1 MAGSTSKR
9 PRSSG
14 LTGSLDG
21 QVKRRI
27 QQYIQFEQETAKVP
41 ISLPSANALVEYVRD
56 IDMGLKRKK
65 LSLIEQSVRRVL
77 PAIKTEN
84 ADPGVDVGAEEEKDD
99 DDEHSSDD
107 EHSIGALSRFD
118 DLEAVPTMQ
127 VRDTNAINGSLLRLW
142 NNQSDGSMISSSKP
156 KIVNASTSKLDGTAG
171 GYACGLAIQ
180 NDQGVAD
187 VTSKGMDSRVF
198 ESASVDGAAGV
209 KRSVNPASKSPNN
222 DQNKDKGARKK
233 KRTKD
238 SVQSSYA
245 PPNIRLSNLG
255 GVDSCI
261 EDVLELIVM
270 PLKHPEIYVHT
281 GVQPP
286 RGVLLHGPPGCGKT
300 LLANAIAGEVGV
312 PFIQISAPSI
322 VSGMSGESEK
332 KLRGVF
338 EEARGLAPCI
348 IFIDEIDAI
357 TPKRENVQKDME
369 RRIVAQMLTC
379 IDDIS
384 WDKTDNKPVML
395 IGATNRPDSLDP
407 ALRRAGRFDREIAMS
422 VPDEDAREKILE
434 VLCEKLLLSGDFN
447 IRELAKLTPG
457 YVGADL
463 TALTTAAGMIAV
475 KRIFN
480 AFPSLSASADAVSR
494 IISENSPYPAAAFDD
509 GRETDSMC
517 VDSEAPAKGSKQTP
531 AFAST
536 PIRWDAKPATEKIR
550 TIASFLESH
559 PDPLSPEELA
569 PLAITNSDFLQA
581 LKKVQPS
588 AKREG
593 FATAPGV
600 TWSDIGALS
609 KIREELRMAVVEPIR
624 HPEVFAQVGIT
635 APAGVLLWGPPG
647 NGKTLLAKAIAS
659 ESHTNFISVKG
670 GELMSKYVGDSERA
684 VRQVFARARAS
695 SPCVIFFDELDA
707 LCSRRSGEQNEASA
721 RVVNTLLTEI
731 DGMESRK
738 RVYII
743 AATNRPDIIDPAML
757 RPGRLDKLLYI
768 ELPTPLERADILR
781 TLSKNTPLSDDVDL
795 AEIAGDERC
804 TGFSGADLAGLIR
817 EASVMALRSVF
828 FKQGADNDGAS
839 TPMNASLTNPPARIA
854 VTKDHFNVAL
864 SRTAP
869 SVSASDMK
877 RYESLRKLYGG
888 N

>member
-1 MAGSTSKR
+1 MACNANKR
-9 PRSSG
+9 PRSGG
-14 LTGSLDG
+14 LSSSLDG
-21 QVKRRI
+21 QVKRHI
-27 QQYIQFEQETAKVP
+27 QHYIKYEQETTGCP
-41 ISLPSANALVEYVRD
+41 ISLPSTSALVDYVRE
-56 IDMGLKRKK
+56 IDM
-65 LSLIEQSVRRVL
+65 
-77 PAIKTEN
+77 
-84 ADPGVDVGAEEEKDD
+84 EE
-99 DDEHSSDD
+99 EHSSDD
-107 EHSIGALSRFD
+107 EHSIGASSRFD
-118 DLEAVPTMQ
+118 DLEAVPATMQ

-142 NNQSDGSMISSSKP
+142 NNQSENSVVSSSKL
-156 KIVNASTSKLDGTAG
+156 KQSFVKQANTNVTNGNSNGNSTNSS
-171 GYACGLAIQ
+171 YACSLTTQDGL
-180 NDQGVAD
+180 NTAD
-187 VTSKGMDSRVF
+187 ASSKERDGHEF
-198 ESASVDGAAGV
+198 EPMSATGGKRSLGSASKNTDD
-209 KRSVNPASKSPNN
+209 
-222 DQNKDKGARKK
+222 DQNKDRISRKK

-238 SVQSSYA
+238 SARPSYA
-245 PPNIRLSNLG
+245 PPSARLSNLG

-261 EDVLELIVM
+261 EDILELIVM
-270 PLKHPEIYVHT
+270 PLKHPEIYLHT

-322 VSGMSGESEK
+322 ISGMSGESEK
-332 KLRGVF
+332 KLREVF
-338 EEARGLAPCI
+338 EEARDLAPCI
-348 IFIDEIDAI
+348 VFIDEIDSI
-357 TPKRENVQKDME
+357 TPKRENAQREME

-384 WDKTDNKPVML
+384 WDKTNNKPVML

-407 ALRRAGRFDREIAMS
+407 ALRRAGRFDREIAMN
-422 VPDEDAREKILE
+422 VPDEDAREQILE

-447 IRELAKLTPG
+447 IKELAKLTPG

-480 AFPSLSASADAVSR
+480 TFPSLSTNAGAVSR
-494 IISENSPYPAAAFDD
+494 ILAENQTCAAASAASSTDQ
-509 GRETDSMC
+509 ETDIMC
-517 VDSEAPAKGSKQTP
+517 VDSEVSAEGSKRLLAT
-531 AFAST
+531 AST
-536 PIRWDAKPATEKIR
+536 PVRWDLKPATEKIR
-550 TIASFLESH
+550 TIASFLDRH
-559 PDPLSPEELA
+559 PDPLSSEELA

-593 FATAPGV
+593 FATVPGV
-600 TWSDIGALS
+600 TWNDIGALS

-624 HPEVFAQVGIT
+624 HPEVFVQVGIT

-738 RVYII
+738 RVYVI

-768 ELPTPLERADILR
+768 ELPTPSERADILL
-781 TLSKNTPLSDDVDL
+781 TLSKKTPLAENVDL
-795 AEIAGDERC
+795 AEIAADERC
-804 TGFSGADLAGLIR
+804 TGFSGADLAGLVR
-817 EASVMALRSVF
+817 EASVMALRAVF
-828 FKQGADNDGAS
+828 FKQDRDGDTTS
-839 TPMNASLTNPPARIA
+839 SMNASLTNPPSKIT
-854 VTKDHFNVAL
+854 VTKEHFHAAL

-869 SVSASDMK
+869 SVSAGDMK
-877 RYESLRKLYGG
+877 RYETLRKLYGS

>member
-1 MAGSTSKR
+1 MAGSASKR
-9 PRSSG
+9 PRSGG

-27 QQYIQFEQETAKVP
+27 QQYIQFEQETTKVP
-41 ISLPSANALVEYVRD
+41 ISLPSASALVEYVRD

-65 LSLIEQSVRRVL
+65 LALVEQSVRRVL

-84 ADPGVDVGAEEEKDD
+84 ADPGVDVDAEEDD
-99 DDEHSSDD
+99 DDDHSSDD

-142 NNQSDGSMISSSKP
+142 NHQSDDSMVSSSKA
-156 KIVNASTSKLDGTAG
+156 KHANASTSNLNGTPAS
-171 GYACGLAIQ
+171 YACSLAAQ
-180 NDQGVAD
+180 NDQRVAD
-187 VTSKGMDSRVF
+187 VTSKERDGRVF

-209 KRSVNPASKSPNN
+209 KKSVGSASKNMNN
-222 DQNKDKGARKK
+222 DQSKDRSARKK
-233 KRTKD
+233 KRTRD
-238 SVQSSYA
+238 SAQSSYA
-245 PPNIRLSNLG
+245 PPNARLSNLG

-261 EDVLELIVM
+261 EDILELIVM

-338 EEARGLAPCI
+338 EEARDLAPCI

-480 AFPSLSASADAVSR
+480 TFPSLSASVDAVSR
-494 IISENSPYPAAAFDD
+494 ILSEPQPCPASAFGAD
-509 GRETDSMC
+509 RETGSMC
-517 VDSEAPAKGSKQTP
+517 VDSEASAKGSRQTP

-536 PIRWDAKPATEKIR
+536 PVRWDAKPATEKIR

-593 FATAPGV
+593 FATVPGV

-609 KIREELRMAVVEPIR
+609 KVREELRMAVVEPIR

-721 RVVNTLLTEI
+721 RVVNSLLTEI

-738 RVYII
+738 KVYII

-768 ELPTPLERADILR
+768 ELPTPPERADILR

-828 FKQGADNDGAS
+828 FKQGVDNDGIS
-839 TPMNASLTNPPARIA
+839 TPMNASLTKPPSRIA
-854 VTKDHFNVAL
+854 VTKEHFNAAL
-864 SRTAP
+864 SRTVP

>member
-1 MAGSTSKR
+1 
-9 PRSSG
+9 
-14 LTGSLDG
+14 
-21 QVKRRI
+21 
-27 QQYIQFEQETAKVP
+27 
-41 ISLPSANALVEYVRD
+41 
-56 IDMGLKRKK
+56 
-65 LSLIEQSVRRVL
+65 
-77 PAIKTEN
+77 
-84 ADPGVDVGAEEEKDD
+84 
-99 DDEHSSDD
+99 
-107 EHSIGALSRFD
+107 
-118 DLEAVPTMQ
+118 MQ

-142 NNQSDGSMISSSKP
+142 NNQSEDAGGSATKP
-156 KIVNASTSKLDGTAG
+156 KQANSSVHDVNGATNSYARVLETHGEQSAANASSREDD
-171 GYACGLAIQ
+171 
-180 NDQGVAD
+180 NDLVVGASGEKRGID
-187 VTSKGMDSRVF
+187 
-198 ESASVDGAAGV
+198 SASKTQDGYQS
-209 KRSVNPASKSPNN
+209 RDRN
-222 DQNKDKGARKK
+222 ARKK

-238 SVQSSYA
+238 SAQSSYA
-245 PPNIRLSNLG
+245 PPQARLSDLG
-255 GVDSCI
+255 GVDSCV
-261 EDVLELIVM
+261 EDILELIVM

-332 KLRGVF
+332 KLRGIF
-338 EEARGLAPCI
+338 EEARDLAPCI

-357 TPKRENVQKDME
+357 TPKRENAQKDME

-384 WDKTDNKPVML
+384 WDKTNNKPVML

-407 ALRRAGRFDREIAMS
+407 ALRRAGRFDREIGMS
-422 VPDEDAREKILE
+422 VPDEDAREQILE
-434 VLCEKLLLSGDFN
+434 VLCAKLRLSGDFN

-480 AFPSLSASADAVSR
+480 TFPSLSASADALSR
-494 IISENSPYPAAAFDD
+494 ILAD
-509 GRETDSMC
+509 GLACSATVSGADQEIDGMC
-517 VDSEAPAKGSKQTP
+517 IDSEASAEGRKQTSP
-531 AFAST
+531 FASST
-536 PIRWDAKPATEKIR
+536 PVRWDAKPATEKIR
-550 TIASFLESH
+550 TIADFLESH
-559 PDPLSPEELA
+559 PDPLSQEELA

-593 FATAPGV
+593 FATVPGV

-738 RVYII
+738 KVYII

-768 ELPTPLERADILR
+768 ELPLPLERADILR
-781 TLSKNTPLSDDVDL
+781 TLSKKTPLADDVDL
-795 AEIAGDERC
+795 AEIANDDRC

-828 FKQGADNDGAS
+828 FKQGTDADGDTEPPPITTDS
-839 TPMNASLTNPPARIA
+839 STNPPSRIT
-854 VTKDHFNVAL
+854 VTKHHFNSAL
-864 SRTAP
+864 SRTSP

-877 RYESLRKLYGG
+877 RYESLRRLYGG